1 MKRDNT
7 FSFSNASLTGL
18 VDRRTG
24 WDSLESAI
32 AEDLEVG
39 PLV

>member
-1 MKRDNT
+1 MIIEEMARSH

-32 AEDLEVG
+32 AEDIQQ
-39 PLV
+39 